1 MDIRYV
7 IRFNHDTYWCGYNTI
22 SNSIIKANM
31 YKKKD
36 QAIKWLKNLM
46 FHKSNYSSLKNLDFA
61 EILKVSVYE
70 DTRMAEITIL
80 ETISAVC

>member
-1 MDIRYV
+1 MNIYYI
-7 IRFNHDTYWCGYNTI
+7 IRFNHNTYWCGYNTT
-22 SNSIIKANM
+22 SESIIKANM

-36 QAIKWLKNLM
+36 QANKQLRNLI

-70 DTRMAEITIL
+70 DTRMAEIIIL
-80 ETISAVC
+80 ETISVVC